1 MNKRVLLICPHFMGY
16 DEIITSYLLS
26 NQYEVFF
33 IDSDKC
39 LKPAREEYKRY
50 SIFLRLFLKSFPKL
64 RELIREKLLSK
75 RCAGIL
81 SDLDDIKNI
90 DYTIVINGDGLSK
103 EFYNKLSK
111 KYPYSQKILYIWDDL
126 NWLFKKNH
134 IKSFDN
140 VFSYNID
147 DCKKNNFSYLP
158 VFTAEL
164 EEKNYEKEYD
174 ISIIAT
180 ASQERVRLAKE
191 IFEKYKNEYKFY
203 IYFYDKESKF
213 DFFSHTVPLSYEK
226 YQKVL
231 AKSVAI
237 LDIVRY
243 GQKGPTTR
251 IYDSILTRTK
261 VITKNKFIK
270 KYPVYNSNI
279 LILDKNY
286 EIPSSFIKKDFND
299 AGVKCITVK
308 EWFQTLI
315 D

>member
-16 DEIITSYLLS
+16 DEIIASYLRS

-33 IDSDKC
+33 IDSDKY
-39 LKPAREEYKRY
+39 LKPAREEYKSY
-50 SIFLRLFLKSFPKL
+50 SIFLRLFLKLFPLL

-75 RCAGIL
+75 RRADIL
-81 SDLDDIKNI
+81 SDLDDIKKV
-90 DYTIVINGDGLSK
+90 DYIIVINGDGLSK
-103 EFYNKLSK
+103 EIYNKLSK
-111 KYPYSQKILYIWDDL
+111 KYPHSQKILYIWDDL
-126 NWLFKKNH
+126 DWLFKKKH
-134 IKSFDN
+134 IKYFDN

-158 VFTAEL
+158 VFTAAL
-164 EEKNYEKEYD
+164 EEKDYEKEYD

-180 ASQERVRLAKE
+180 ASQERVKLAKK

-203 IYFYDKESKF
+203 IYFYDKDFKF

-226 YQKVL
+226 YQEVL
-231 AKSVAI
+231 VKSVAI

-261 VITKNKFIK
+261 VITENKFIK

-279 LILDKNY
+279 LILDKKY
-286 EIPSSFIKKDFND
+286 EIPSSFIKKEYKEDE
-299 AGVKCITVK
+299 VKYISVK